1 MAIEFNPED
10 SSSPGNDLI
19 PRSSKMVSLVM
30 KTGLVRD
37 EKQSSYVLLLIA
49 VLFFVGTF
57 FVIKNTI
64 NPSGSALGPEEHRSV
79 PVKTPIKR

>member
-1 MAIEFNPED
+1 
-10 SSSPGNDLI
+10 
-19 PRSSKMVSLVM
+19 MVSLVM

-37 EKQSSYVLLLIA
+37 EKQASYVLLLIA

-64 NPSGSALGPEEHRSV
+64 NPSKSELSPKEQQLV
-79 PVKTPIKR
+79 PVKTPINR